1 MLLTYVNDRRYFLFS
16 EAFVNIIIYGD
27 AMKFSKTKVLN
38 LILTATL
45 SIFLSSKLSA
55 KDSSRLNAEN
65 LEEALFQALRMPA
78 KRSDS
83 TLENLRSLLKR
94 NEKVIGI
101 SFEHPKIPH
110 VPSRKILPTAQD
122 LYKNFVRNRLISN
135 KTDAEKRREGL
146 VQEWEGMYQSL
157 RLDAEILS
165 ALPAKKRAYEVGLR
179 EFTVLLNEAKVKL
192 RTPSEKCDEQEA
204 VFKMGI
210 RRSKEGLEKFI
221 PWVKDHAPVSRVE
234 KVSYNDWIK
243 EAAGKEVKYKHR
255 VK

>member
-1 MLLTYVNDRRYFLFS
+1 MLAFKDILLS

-27 AMKFSKTKVLN
+27 AMKFSKIKALN
-38 LILTATL
+38 LVLTATL
-45 SIFLSSKLSA
+45 SVFLSSKLSA
-55 KDSSRLNAEN
+55 KDPSRLNAEN
-65 LEEALFQALRMPA
+65 LEEALFQALRMPV

-83 TLENLRSLLKR
+83 TPENLRSLLKR

-110 VPSRKILPTAQD
+110 VSSKKILPTAQD
-122 LYKNFVRNRLISN
+122 LYKKFVSNSLLPN
-135 KTDAEKRREGL
+135 KTDAKKRREGL
-146 VQEWEGMYQSL
+146 VQEWEGMYQRL

-165 ALPAKKRAYEVGLR
+165 GLPAKKRAYEVGLH
-179 EFTVLLNEAKVKL
+179 EFTNLLNEAKIKL
-192 RTPSEKCDEQEA
+192 RTPCEKRDEQEA
-204 VFKMGI
+204 VFKLGI

-221 PWVKDHAPVSRVE
+221 PWAKDHAPVSHVE

-243 EAAGKEVKYKHR
+243 EAAGKKVKYKHR